1 MSQLLLPTTGHS
13 GLQGPRTAN
22 RLPRLLPVQEGNG
35 SLGLVEHL
43 FRHGPLPR
51 VGRSVSQRAAAVEE
65 VARAGLVGRGGAG
78 FPTARKLAAVMAA
91 RGRPLVVVNGTEG
104 EPASAKDKVLL
115 TRAPHLVLDG
125 AALAAAVVGAAEAVV
140 VCNYAVRAVVAGAVA
155 ERRRAG
161 TDDVRFRVVTAADRF
176 VAGEA
181 SAAVNWIER
190 GTPLPTRTPPRLAE
204 RGVSGRPT
212 LVQNVETLAHLALV
226 MRHGAA
232 WYRKTGTEEEPGTTL
247 VTLLGAL
254 QRSGVHEI
262 ELGTPIV
269 EVLRLAGGPSA
280 PLQALLIGGYFG
292 TWVAADAAMTLPFS
306 TAALAPLGA
315 SVGAGTIA
323 ALPADACGL
332 VETARVARYLAG
344 ESAGQC
350 GPCVFGL
357 PAIAAALERL
367 AVGADF
373 HPEQLRR
380 WLGQVDGRGA
390 CRHPDGVVRLV
401 DSALRTFTAEIS
413 EHARGWC
420 CGTGGRLVLP
430 IPGRS
435 RT

>member
-13 GLQGPRTAN
+13 GLQGPRPAN

-35 SLGLVEHL
+35 SVGLAEHL

-91 RGRPLVVVNGTEG
+91 SGRPLVVANGTEG

-115 TRAPHLVLDG
+115 TQAPHLVLDG

-140 VCNYAVRAVVAGAVA
+140 VCHYAVRAVVAGAVA

-161 TDDVRFRVVTAADRF
+161 TDDVSFRVVTAADRF

-181 SAAVNWIER
+181 SALVNWIER
-190 GTPLPTRTPPRLAE
+190 GKPLPTMTPPRLAE

-212 LVQNVETLAHLALV
+212 LVQNVETLAHLALI

-232 WYRKTGTEEEPGTTL
+232 WYRETGTEEEPGTTL

-332 VETARVARYLAG
+332 AETARVARYLAG

-420 CGTGGRLVLP
+420 CGTGGRLALP